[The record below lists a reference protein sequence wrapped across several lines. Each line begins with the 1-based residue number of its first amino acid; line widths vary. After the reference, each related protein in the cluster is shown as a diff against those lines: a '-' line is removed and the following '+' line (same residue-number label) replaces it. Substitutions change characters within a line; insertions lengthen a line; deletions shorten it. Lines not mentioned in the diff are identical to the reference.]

1 MSHRPRRAAV
11 SDRLRGDLARCGV
24 AELGCRGFGG
34 GEMDE
39 LPVSEHS
46 HWNTHTH
53 TQIHDSVWLRLFRSL
68 LRILTFRKQRLS
80 GVQGD
85 GDFLI
90 SGCVLCRQTDG
101 GGGGRQARRYG
112 GGGGARKLRQRRRR
126 GTVLGV
132 LPVVLSVQ
140 VLGPLPAA
148 LTFGCLLGSQ
158 RPAGLLGAFLIGWF
172 VLTTSSD

>member
-1 MSHRPRRAAV
+1 MLLSLIGSA
-11 SDRLRGDLARCGV
+11 GTWQG
-24 AELGCRGFGG
+24 AESQSWDAEVLG
-34 GEMDE
+34 GERWTSSRS
-39 LPVSEHS
+39 PNTVTG
-46 HWNTHTH
+46 THTH